1 MKRLWIIALLVAVVG
16 CSAEDN
22 EKQYQR
28 GWSQARADGCQCD
41 PFLSEPHVEKQVK
54 QSSAWANGYT
64 QACIA
69 MKKDPAC
76 RVGKPDVRAAQEL
89 KRDLSVDP

>member
-1 MKRLWIIALLVAVVG
+1 M
-16 CSAEDN
+16 
-22 EKQYQR
+22 
-28 GWSQARADGCQCD
+28 
-41 PFLSEPHVEKQVK
+41 
-54 QSSAWANGYT
+54 AWANGYT

-89 KRDLSVDP
+89 KRELSVDP